1 MEIIINTTNRTE
13 GLVAAHVRRIAKAT
27 GSACMAV
34 SKAMLIEAAKEQM
47 RKGVCH
53 FVYRKKDGTIREA
66 FGLPRCRQGRSEKFP
81 VGKSDSGAFM
91 MTANFREEFDASP

>member
-27 GSACMAV
+27 GSAYMAV

-53 FVYRKKDGTIREA
+53 FVYRKKDGTIKEA
-66 FGLPRCRQGRSEKFP
+66 FGTLDGGVLRTTLYYHDVVKGGARS
-81 VGKSDSGAFM
+81 
-91 MTANFREEFDASP
+91 FRWENLIAVLS